1 MYLNSGDWI
10 ENLTALEYTDKK
22 WSLYKYANDK
32 IAKNIEKKLSKKE
45 LKSLNKEEKGNF
57 LFEELLKEFDIQKP
71 SK

>member
-1 MYLNSGDWI
+1 MQ
-10 ENLTALEYTDKK
+10 
-22 WSLYKYANDK
+22 
-32 IAKNIEKKLSKKE
+32 AKNIEKKLSKKE